1 MTANKFNKG
10 DAVRLNSEVLEQ
22 GKDIKS
28 RYYILVTISGN
39 KKLIIDKIIKHKT
52 LGEGYLTQN
61 GVYVTDEILEP
72 WSDKLHCLY
81 CGAEIVIQRCNGGDE
96 VYRDEAIHHK
106 QCPLDALIRY
116 FDTEQEALDA
126 YSMKWE
132 G

>member
-10 DAVRLNSEVLEQ
+10 DAVRWNKSKIKFKVIALE
-22 GKDIKS
+22 KDCVRINDYNNTNDYVS
-28 RYYILVTISGN
+28 QLVAPRDLSA
-39 KKLIIDKIIKHKT
+39 
-52 LGEGYLTQN
+52 
-61 GVYVTDEILEP
+61 